1 MVRLVQTDGR
11 VYVKTQV
18 CQGQLSV
25 LGFCGP
31 QSLNVLEMWKG
42 CNHIAESR
50 ISFRQPRYGDKRT
63 AGSLVAENIDSMA
76 GGTAISAAS
85 SCCAATAGNLGLET
99 ATLGATVVVARDEVS
114 GTAAVQ
120 AD

>member
-1 MVRLVQTDGR
+1 MNPPKRIAPKPMMLTA
-11 VYVKTQV
+11 
-18 CQGQLSV
+18 
-25 LGFCGP
+25 GF
-31 QSLNVLEMWKG
+31 
-42 CNHIAESR
+42 I
-50 ISFRQPRYGDKRT
+50 T

-85 SCCAATAGNLGLET
+85 SCCAATAGNLGLEM